1 MHSNLAFPLLKKLS
15 EVGDPVARQRFKEE
29 IIRRFTSGNE
39 NVQIFL
45 YAEKYLSYLDEDMF
59 LENVLN
65 AEEANSMIELKL
77 KSRLRY
83 KFVINFNDDEVRK
96 RIFLE
101 PLYYS
106 IKNGHIDEL
115 EIDLYQFNFSLPDLL
130 LRFSKLRSLTIFS
143 KSHLEKILEFNIE
156 LKTINTLTIK
166 VEGNIKI
173 PNLFQNFPNVSDL
186 FINGDDIARFEEIPE
201 SIGQLEHLEWLEI
214 NFIPLKKIPNSFKK
228 LKNLEWLTLNNA
240 NLEKIPDK
248 NDFKNL
254 ETLYIDG
261 FFL

>member
-1 MHSNLAFPLLKKLS
+1 M
-15 EVGDPVARQRFKEE
+15 
-29 IIRRFTSGNE
+29 
-39 NVQIFL
+39 
-45 YAEKYLSYLDEDMF
+45 
-59 LENVLN
+59 
-65 AEEANSMIELKL
+65 
-77 KSRLRY
+77 
-83 KFVINFNDDEVRK
+83 
-96 RIFLE
+96 
-101 PLYYS
+101 
-106 IKNGHIDEL
+106 
-115 EIDLYQFNFSLPDLL
+115 
-130 LRFSKLRSLTIFS
+130 
-143 KSHLEKILEFNIE
+143 
-156 LKTINTLTIK
+156 
-166 VEGNIKI
+166 
-173 PNLFQNFPNVSDL
+173 